1 MRARGSR
8 MEADPSLLLTYVSNQ
23 PRATEWLTLQ
33 VALRRTPNTIAAYGR
48 GLDDYLSFCS
58 RAGIDPE
65 RASRGDVATYVQELT
80 VRPPV
85 RGRSAVGL
93 ANATLCQRLTIIRL
107 FYEHLVEEG
116 ARPVNPVGHDSARG
130 AARRAIIQPQRR
142 LPWIPSEDDWRAIVS
157 AARDEPLRNRLML
170 ALAYDAAL
178 RREELC
184 LLETGDFDPAHR
196 TLTLRAETTKTK
208 RARCLPYSAAAA
220 DLFAAYLSERRAL
233 ARTRGPLFLST
244 STRNRATPIS
254 KWSWSKT
261 VRALGLRAGVP
272 KLTTHSFR
280 HLCLTDLARAGWDI
294 HEIASFAGH
303 RSLQSTLLY
312 IHVSARDLADK
323 FARGM
328 AAIHDERMAL
338 LLDRLS

>member
-23 PRATEWLTLQ
+23 PRATEWLNLQ
-33 VALRRTPNTIAAYGR
+33 VALQRTPNTVAAYGR

-58 RAGIDPE
+58 RIGIDPE
-65 RASRGDVATYVQELT
+65 RASRSDVATYVQDLT
-80 VRPPV
+80 VRPPA
-85 RGRSAVGL
+85 RGRSAVGFS
-93 ANATLCQRLTIIRL
+93 NATLCQRLTIIRL
-107 FYEHLVEEG
+107 FDEH
-116 ARPVNPVGHDSARG
+116 
-130 AARRAIIQPQRR
+130 
-142 LPWIPSEDDWRAIVS
+142 
-157 AARDEPLRNRLML
+157 LRNRLML

-184 LLETGDFDPAHR
+184 LLQTGDFDPAHR

-220 DLFAAYLSERRAL
+220 ELFAAYLPERRAL
-233 ARTRGPLFLST
+233 ATTRGPLFLST

-254 KWSWSKT
+254 KWSWSKI

-312 IHVSARDLADK
+312 IHLSARDLAGK

>member
-1 MRARGSR
+1 
-8 MEADPSLLLTYVSNQ
+8 MEADLLLPPHVHKL
-23 PRATEWLTLQ
+23 PRAAEWLKLQ
-33 VALRRTPNTIAAYGR
+33 VALGRAANTIAAYGR

-58 RAGIDPE
+58 RTGIDPQ
-65 RASRGDVATYVQELT
+65 RAGRAEIATYLRDLAE
-80 VRPPV
+80 RPPTHS
-85 RGRSAVGL
+85 RSATGL
-93 ANATLCQRLTIIRL
+93 ANATLRQRVTIIRL

-116 ARPVNPVGHDSARG
+116 VRPVNPVGRG
-130 AARRAIIQPQRR
+130 AAGGRGGRAMVQAQRQ
-142 LPWIPSEDDWRAIVS
+142 LPWIPSEDDWRAIID

-184 LLETGDFDPAHR
+184 SLETGDFDPAYR

-208 RARCLPYSAAAA
+208 RARCIPYSAAAA
-220 DLFAAYLSERRAL
+220 ELFAAYLRERRVL
-233 ARTRGPLFLST
+233 ATSRGLLFLST

-254 KWSWSKT
+254 KWSWSKI
-261 VRALGLRAGVP
+261 VRGLGLRAGVA

-280 HLCLTDLARAGWDI
+280 HLCLTDLARAGWEA

-312 IHVSARDLADK
+312 IHLSARDLAGK

-328 AAIHDERMAL
+328 AAVHDQRVASL
-338 LLDRLS
+338 LGHP

>member
-1 MRARGSR
+1 
-8 MEADPSLLLTYVSNQ
+8 MEADLSLLPAHVRDL
-23 PRATEWLTLQ
+23 PRAAEWLNLQ
-33 VALRRTPNTIAAYGR
+33 VALGRTSNTVAAYGH

-58 RAGIDPE
+58 RTGIDPE
-65 RASRGDVATYVQELT
+65 RAGRAEISTYVRDMAE
-80 VRPPV
+80 RPPA
-85 RGRSAVGL
+85 RGRSAIGL

-116 ARPVNPVGHDSARG
+116 VRPINPVGRG
-130 AARRAIIQPQRR
+130 AAGGGGRRAMIQAQRR
-142 LPWIPSEDDWRAIVS
+142 LPWIPSENDWRAIVG

-184 LLETGDFDPAHR
+184 SLETGDFDPAYR
-196 TLTLRAETTKTK
+196 TLTLRAEMTKTK
-208 RARCLPYSAAAA
+208 QGRCIPYSVATA
-220 DLFAAYLSERRAL
+220 DLFVAYLPERRAL
-233 ARTRGPLFLST
+233 ATSRGPLFLSM
-244 STRNRATPIS
+244 STRNRAAPIS
-254 KWSWSKT
+254 KWSWSKI
-261 VRALGLRAGVP
+261 VRALALRAGVP

-280 HLCLTDLARAGWDI
+280 HLCLTDLARAGWDV

-312 IHVSARDLADK
+312 IHLSARDLAGK

-328 AAIHDERMAL
+328 AAVHDERMAQL
-338 LLDRLS
+338 RERLS

>member
-1 MRARGSR
+1 
-8 MEADPSLLLTYVSNQ
+8 MEADLSQLPAHVRDV
-23 PRATEWLTLQ
+23 PRAAEWLNLQ
-33 VALRRTPNTIAAYGR
+33 VALGRASNTVAAYGR
-48 GLDDYLSFCS
+48 GLNDYLSFCARS
-58 RAGIDPE
+58 GIDPE
-65 RASRGDVATYVQELT
+65 CAGRAEIATYFRDLAG
-80 VRPPV
+80 RPPA

-116 ARPVNPVGHDSARG
+116 VRPVNPVGRAAAGGRG
-130 AARRAIIQPQRR
+130 RRAMIQAQRR
-142 LPWIPSEDDWRAIVS
+142 LPWIPSEDDWRAIVG

-184 LLETGDFDPAHR
+184 SLETGDFDPAYR

-208 RARCLPYSAAAA
+208 RARCIPYSTAAAE
-220 DLFAAYLSERRAL
+220 LFAAYLPERRGL
-233 ARTRGPLFLST
+233 STSRGLLFLSA

-254 KWSWSKT
+254 KWSWSKI

-280 HLCLTDLARAGWDI
+280 HLCLTDLARAGWDA

-312 IHVSARDLADK
+312 IHLSARDLAGK

-328 AAIHDERMAL
+328 AAVHDERMAL
-338 LLDRLS
+338 LLGRSS